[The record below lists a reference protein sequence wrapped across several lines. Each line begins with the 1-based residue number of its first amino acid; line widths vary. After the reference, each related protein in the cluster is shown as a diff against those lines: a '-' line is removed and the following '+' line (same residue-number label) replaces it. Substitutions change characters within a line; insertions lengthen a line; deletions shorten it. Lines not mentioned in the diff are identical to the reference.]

1 MINLI
6 DNITEGL
13 DRFLTMVLPPLCA
26 LVLLNIFLQII
37 TQ

>member
-6 DNITEGL
+6 DNMIEGL

-26 LVLLNIFLQII
+26 LVLLNIFFQII
-37 TQ
+37 T